1 MADVGRPT
9 KLTPET
15 VNKLEQVFA
24 MDGTVEEAC
33 SYADISRTLYYQWIK
48 ENPELLDRFDSL
60 RERPMLK
67 ARQTIVKSLDDPH
80 HAFKYAEKK
89 RKREFGQTV
98 DITSD
103 GEKVGAINYIT
114 PNESDHNKTNS

>member
-9 KLTPET
+9 KLTPGT

-33 SYADISRTLYYQWIK
+33 SYADISRTLYYQWVK
-48 ENPELLDRFDSL
+48 ENPQLLDRFDNL

-67 ARQTIVKSLDDPH
+67 ARQTIVKSLDDPN

-89 RKREFGQTV
+89 RRKEFGPTLEL
-98 DITSD
+98 S
-103 GEKVGAINYIT
+103 GEVISKVIRL
-114 PNESDHNKTNS
+114 NE